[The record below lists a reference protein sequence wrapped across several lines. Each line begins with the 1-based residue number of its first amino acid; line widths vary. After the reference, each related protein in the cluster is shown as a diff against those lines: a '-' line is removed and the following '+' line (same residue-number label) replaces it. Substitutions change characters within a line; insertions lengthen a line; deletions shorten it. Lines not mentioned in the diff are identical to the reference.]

1 MKKIIS
7 WIMILV
13 LSLSLAACAGKT
25 EAPAETAAPETSAA
39 PETTEAAPETT
50 EVPTVMAKPL
60 YGEIL
65 DSYFDAL
72 LQGFDPSQYEEKG
85 LNYLVGTIA
94 DVTKV
99 GYCLEDLDGDGSTEL
114 LIGSV
119 GEPYIYAMY
128 TVKNGEETQVIGAGE
143 RNTYRLG
150 SDGAFI
156 NQGSNSASQSGTFLL
171 AFENGELKLQDG
183 IIFDASVDEK
193 NPYFYVSGD
202 SFNPETWDTGAYD
215 ALETA
220 QAEAALQQLEDGVRP
235 ISYMPFS
242 EYQS

>member
-1 MKKIIS
+1 MKKYIA

-13 LSLSLAACAGKT
+13 MSISLAACGANQ
-25 EAPAETAAPETSAA
+25 EAPAETSAPT
-39 PETTEAAPETT
+39 ETTEVIETTQEPETT

-72 LQGFDPSQYEEKG
+72 LQGFTPQQYIDEG
-85 LNYLVGTIA
+85 LNYLVGNIG

-99 GYCLEDLDGDGSTEL
+99 GYSLEDLDGDGNTEL
-114 LIGSV
+114 LIGAV

-128 TVKNGEETQVIGAGE
+128 TVKDDVETQVIDAGE

-150 SDGAFI
+150 TDGVFLNNA
-156 NQGSNSASQSGTFLL
+156 SNSAAQSGIFLYT
-171 AFENGELKLQDG
+171 FENGQLLLQDG
-183 IIFDASVDEK
+183 LVTDATVDEK
-193 NPYFYVSGD
+193 NPWFYVTD
-202 SFNPETWDTGAYD
+202 ENWDPTTYD
-215 ALETA
+215 PLDTA
-220 QAEAALQQLEDGVRP
+220 SAEALVTQLESGIRP